1 MKNETYRELLT
12 RFNENFEGIHR
23 VLVAFEVQ
31 NYLQSFE
38 IKLSEEDFEDL
49 CETIYWIYIKSEG
62 YTIEDIVSTV
72 TDMFIDEKIPLE
84 DIDKHDVFEVIDNS
98 YL

>member
-1 MKNETYRELLT
+1 MKETYRELLT

-23 VLVAFEVQ
+23 VLVAFEVD
-31 NYLQSFE
+31 NYLQNFE
-38 IKLSEEDFEDL
+38 TKISEEDFEDL
-49 CETIYWIYIKSEG
+49 CETIYWIHIKSEG

-72 TDMFIDEKIPLE
+72 TNMFINEKIPLE
-84 DIDKHDVFEVIDNS
+84 DIDRYDVFEVIDNR

>member
-1 MKNETYRELLT
+1 MNETYRELLT

-23 VLVAFEVQ
+23 VLVAFEVD
-31 NYLQSFE
+31 NYLQNFE
-38 IKLSEEDFEDL
+38 TKISEEDFEDF
-49 CETIYWIYIKSEG
+49 CETIYWIHIKSEG

-72 TDMFIDEKIPLE
+72 TNMFINEKIPLE
-84 DIDKHDVFEVIDNS
+84 DIDRYDVFEVIDNR

>member
-1 MKNETYRELLT
+1 MKETYRELLT
-12 RFNENFEGIHR
+12 RFNENFEGIQR

-38 IKLSEEDFEDL
+38 IKLSEEDFENL
-49 CETIYWIYIKSEG
+49 CETIYCIHIKSEG

-72 TDMFIDEKIPLE
+72 TDMFIDEKIPLK

>member
-49 CETIYWIYIKSEG
+49 YILLLYFYFYLRRTNATLPRWTI
-62 YTIEDIVSTV
+62 
-72 TDMFIDEKIPLE
+72 PRPC
-84 DIDKHDVFEVIDNS
+84 
-98 YL
+98 